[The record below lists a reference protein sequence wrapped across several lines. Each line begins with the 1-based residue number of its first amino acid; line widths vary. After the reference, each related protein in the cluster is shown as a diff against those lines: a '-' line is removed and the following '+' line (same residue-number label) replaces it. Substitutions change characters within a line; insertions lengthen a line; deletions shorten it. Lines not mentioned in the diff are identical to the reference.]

1 MSHYEVILYN
11 VAGDEIQRERFEV
24 QQKAR
29 DFLFASQWSD
39 CESGAAAGELLIVT
53 EYPGGS
59 FSSCL
64 ALEMWAPVDNEELV
78 ARYLQKHPR
87 KGG

>member
-1 MSHYEVILYN
+1 MSFYEVVLYN
-11 VAGDEIQRERFEV
+11 TAGEEIQRERFEV
-24 QQKAR
+24 EQHAR
-29 DFLFASQWSD
+29 DFFFALQWSD
-39 CESGAAAGELLIVT
+39 CGAVAGEILIVT
-53 EYPGGS
+53 EYPGES

-64 ALEMWAPVDNEELV
+64 SLEMWAPVDNEELV

>member
-11 VAGDEIQRERFEV
+11 TAGEEIQRERFEV
-24 QQKAR
+24 AQHAIDYFFK
-29 DFLFASQWSD
+29 SQFSD
-39 CESGAAAGELLIVT
+39 CEAVAGEILKVT

-59 FSSCL
+59 FSTCL
-64 ALEMWAPVDNEELV
+64 ALEMWAPIEKEELI
-78 ARYLQKHPR
+78 ARYLKTHPR

>member
-1 MSHYEVILYN
+1 MSFYEVVLYDN
-11 VAGDEIQRERFEV
+11 AGVEIQRERFEV
-24 QQKAR
+24 QQQAK
-29 DFLFASQWSD
+29 DFFFASQWSD
-39 CESGAAAGELLIVT
+39 CGDAAGELLIVT
-53 EYPGGS
+53 EYKGGS
-59 FSSCL
+59 FSKCL

>member
-1 MSHYEVILYN
+1 MSFYEVVLYN
-11 VAGDEIQRERFEV
+11 AVGEEIRRKRFDTLEH
-24 QQKAR
+24 AR
-29 DFLFASQWSD
+29 NFFFAIQWSD
-39 CESGAAAGELLIVT
+39 YRAAAGELLKAT

-64 ALEMWAPVDNEELV
+64 ALEMWAPVENEELV
-78 ARYLQKHPR
+78 ARYLKKHPR

>member
-11 VAGDEIQRERFEV
+11 AAGEEIQRERFEV
-24 QQKAR
+24 GQHAIDYFFK
-29 DFLFASQWSD
+29 SQFSD
-39 CESGAAAGELLIVT
+39 CEAVAGEIIIVT

-59 FSSCL
+59 FSSSL
-64 ALEMWAPVDNEELV
+64 SLEMWAPVDNEELV